1 MRGHGKRNKISRLL
15 YCCEQIW
22 FMLRPLLSS
31 AFEAQQKQGSIFL
44 LLLWGRLAASRL
56 VSIQEIM
63 KSVSSYKPQ
72 SPLAVSLSRLAG
84 IHHLSPSYKNSIKC
98 WCFVIFGQPAS
109 ASNIVQR
116 PTSAVDDRLTLLL
129 GLINTP
135 LPRHFSTTRLLG
147 KNLRLFSPQLF
158 CMFYSIKKTT
168 LKYSIDI
175 SIQSCY
181 SVLR

>member
-15 YCCEQIW
+15 YGCAQIW

-84 IHHLSPSYKNSIKC
+84 IHHLSPSYKNSMKC
-98 WCFVIFGQPAS
+98 SRFVIFGQPAS
-109 ASNIVQR
+109 APNIVQR
-116 PTSAVDDRLTLLL
+116 PTSADDDRSTLLL

-135 LPRHFSTTRLLG
+135 LPLHFSTRLLG

-158 CMFYSIKKTT
+158 CMFYSIKKQPWNIPY
-168 LKYSIDI
+168 KYSELL
-175 SIQSCY
+175 ST
-181 SVLR
+181 